1 MGPGGEILV
10 LLALV
15 LLNGGLAMSELAV
28 VSARKERLRLRAE
41 AGSRGAAAALALAA
55 DPSRLLST
63 IQIGITLVGVGAG
76 AFGGA
81 TLGEDLGAALSRLP
95 HLSRYGPPLG
105 FGIVVAAVTVLSLV
119 VGELVPKRVALVAP
133 EAIACAAAPALELL
147 ARFFGP
153 VERAL
158 SAVTEGAVRLLR
170 LDAAAEPAVTEQ
182 EIRSL
187 VERGAEEGVLQEAEQ
202 EMVEGVLALGDRAVG
217 SLMTPRR
224 DVVWLD
230 AAASLA
236 QIREAVSASPFGRYP
251 VAAGDLDDPVGVVEA
266 PDLLRAALAG
276 GPVDLVSLAR
286 PALLLPES
294 LPALAALEQ
303 LREARA
309 KAALVV
315 DEHGS
320 VQGIVTLTDL
330 ATAVLGDFPAPG
342 EESSAVRREDGSWL
356 FDGTAGLQE
365 VEESLGVGGI
375 AEGAGGAYATV
386 AGLVLR
392 RFGRLPHAG
401 QAVVAHGLRFEV
413 VDMDGP
419 RVDKVLVS
427 SAGPGTA

>member
-1 MGPGGEILV
+1 MGPGGETLV

-28 VSARKERLRLRAE
+28 VSARKERLRARAE

-95 HLSRYGPPLG
+95 HLASYGPPLG

-133 EAIACAAAPALELL
+133 EAIASAAAPSLERLSRL
-147 ARFFGP
+147 FRP
-153 VERAL
+153 VERVL

-170 LDAAAEPAVTEQ
+170 LDAAREPAVTED

-187 VERGAEEGVLQEAEQ
+187 VERGTEEGVLEEAEQ
-202 EMVEGVLALGDRAVG
+202 EMFEGVLGLGDRTVG

-230 AAASLA
+230 ASASGEGL
-236 QIREAVSASPFGRYP
+236 RETVSASPHGRYP
-251 VAAGDLDDPVGVVEA
+251 VADGALDEPVGIVGA

-276 GPVDLVSLAR
+276 GPVDLRSLAR
-286 PALLLPES
+286 PALLVPES

-303 LREARA
+303 FREARA

-320 VQGIVTLTDL
+320 VQGFVTLTDL
-330 ATAVLGDFPAPG
+330 ATAVLGDFPEPG
-342 EESSAVRREDGSWL
+342 EEASAVRREDGSWL
-356 FDGTAGLQE
+356 FDGSASVEE
-365 VEESLGVGGI
+365 VEEALGVEGI
-375 AEGAGGAYATV
+375 VDEAGGGYATV
-386 AGLVLR
+386 AGLVLHR
-392 RFGRLPHAG
+392 LGRIPRAG
-401 QAVVAHGLRFEV
+401 QSVVAHGLRFEV

-419 RVDKVLVS
+419 RIDKVLVS
-427 SAGPGTA
+427 AVGGAA